1 METGFP
7 RFAAFAAWQFLA
19 CAHFA
24 DAREPL
30 LARGANRAIVIT
42 REVMYFIQKI
52 LFSFLKRW
60 RVLGRRK
67 NLFSFNQEKSFSAS
81 LNNFR

>member
-1 METGFP
+1 METCFP

-30 LARGANRAIVIT
+30 LARGANRALLTPRKLISIPTFGFCRAKNESYT
-42 REVMYFIQKI
+42 RVF
-52 LFSFLKRW
+52 
-60 RVLGRRK
+60 
-67 NLFSFNQEKSFSAS
+67 
-81 LNNFR
+81 